1 MVSSPLLPVLS
12 YKMFVCIKLY
22 LCQQFFSHDE
32 MEPMLPGY
40 LPVLWGVDM
49 SGSRTQHCASLG
61 LNPGPLDLE
70 SDAIPPGLEP
80 RTSGFGI

>member
-1 MVSSPLLPVLS
+1 
-12 YKMFVCIKLY
+12 MFVCIKLY
-22 LCQQFFSHDE
+22 VSVNNFSVFFSHDE

-40 LPVLWGVDM
+40 LPVLWVVDM

-70 SDAIPPGLEP
+70 SDAIPPGLEL
-80 RTSGFGI
+80 GI